1 MKEPICV
8 QFVNRAYMFA
18 ESLRDRTLLL
28 TEPQKIGHIYLLSLS
43 RIGRIYFSSIGRCIL
58 RQSKGRGLTKFS
70 WGIAPRPPFS
80 FPGDI
85 LASEL

>member
-8 QFVNRAYMFA
+8 QSVNRAYMFA
-18 ESLRDRTLLL
+18 EPLRDRTLLL
-28 TEPQKIGHIYLLSLS
+28 TGPRKVGHIYLLSLS
-43 RIGRIYFSSIGRCIL
+43 KIGCIYFSSIGRCIL

-70 WGIAPRPPFS
+70 GGIAPRSPFS